1 MKVFMCV
8 ADVHVH
14 MPLLA
19 DAGLHLGIAGQGS
32 FFAQILRN
40 VILTVLVWLGPG
52 CSASFSEK
60 NIMFMC

>member
-1 MKVFMCV
+1 MCV

-19 DAGLHLGIAGQGS
+19 DAGLHLSIAGQGS

-40 VILTVLVWLGPG
+40 VILTVLV
-52 CSASFSEK
+52 
-60 NIMFMC
+60 

>member
-19 DAGLHLGIAGQGS
+19 DAGLHLSIAGQGS

-40 VILTVLVWLGPG
+40 VILTVLV
-52 CSASFSEK
+52 
-60 NIMFMC
+60 